1 MQSLKQA
8 WHKIRLRH
16 SPRHVSCE
24 TISVCG
30 MGFLSG
36 RVTKVIAPKRQEG
49 RQGLDRVLLDAG
61 EKGLHVLEAP
71 EPLSE
76 LPPRVSAAL
85 APHSASN
92 LILYDPP
99 SPYRFSTTSESDLMR
114 RDKHQVRNA
123 QSTCQMCRSALLTH
137 THHKHS
143 SFGAVVVFLSFFDTF
158 TLAMPLAALRAAL
171 GAALFLF
178 AVGAY

>member
-1 MQSLKQA
+1 MVEKRVWDHSWGGLCKIKLEAEWEEHAGKEATKWYLAGYNSLNIKSN
-8 WHKIRLRH
+8 LLF
-16 SPRHVSCE
+16 PRALGE

-71 EPLSE
+71 EPLIE

-85 APHSASN
+85 ALAN
-92 LILYDPP
+92 KC
-99 SPYRFSTTSESDLMR
+99 LM
-114 RDKHQVRNA
+114 
-123 QSTCQMCRSALLTH
+123 
-137 THHKHS
+137 
-143 SFGAVVVFLSFFDTF
+143 
-158 TLAMPLAALRAAL
+158 
-171 GAALFLF
+171 
-178 AVGAY
+178 

>member
-1 MQSLKQA
+1 MVKKRVWDYSWGRSYKIKLEAEWEEHAGKEAKSWYLAGSLSA
-8 WHKIRLRH
+8 KIRLDVQSVHVIMQGLRRKLT
-16 SPRHVSCE
+16 SLTRLLLWSKSNWLFPRALGE

-71 EPLSE
+71 EPLIE

-85 APHSASN
+85 ALAN
-92 LILYDPP
+92 KC
-99 SPYRFSTTSESDLMR
+99 LM
-114 RDKHQVRNA
+114 
-123 QSTCQMCRSALLTH
+123 
-137 THHKHS
+137 
-143 SFGAVVVFLSFFDTF
+143 
-158 TLAMPLAALRAAL
+158 
-171 GAALFLF
+171 
-178 AVGAY
+178 